1 MLSKLLGLLRGRP
14 ALVQGTAQ
22 LPEGHAQT
30 IALGDP
36 LAGGTEVVLC
46 RVEGVLYA
54 LDRLCP
60 HEGGRLSGGPLVGGR
75 LASCP
80 LHNYRFD
87 PRNGRA
93 VGAACASAKTYRVRE
108 RGPDAEIWT

>member
-1 MLSKLLGLLRGRP
+1 MLSKLLGLFRRPP
-14 ALVQGTAQ
+14 ALVEGADR
-22 LPEGHAQT
+22 LPEGQAQT
-30 IALGDP
+30 VALGDP

-46 RVEGVLYA
+46 RVGGKLYA

-75 LASCP
+75 LAVCP

-87 PRNGRA
+87 ATSGKA
-93 VGAACASAKTYRVRE
+93 VGAACPSAKTYRVRE
-108 RGPDAEIWT
+108 RGSSAEIWI

>member
-14 ALVQGTAQ
+14 ALIQGTAQ
-22 LPEGHAQT
+22 LPEGHART

-46 RVEGVLYA
+46 RVGGVLYA

-60 HEGGRLSGGPLVGGR
+60 HEGGRISAGPLVGGR
-75 LASCP
+75 LAVCP
-80 LHNYRFD
+80 LHGYRFD
-87 PRNGRA
+87 PRSGKA
-93 VGAACASAKTYRVRE
+93 VGAACKSAKTYRVRE
-108 RGPDAEIWT
+108 QGSDAEVWV

>member
-1 MLSKLLGLLRGRP
+1 MLSKLLGLFRGPP
-14 ALVQGTAQ
+14 ALIKGTAQ
-22 LPEGHAQT
+22 LPEGHAKA

-46 RVEGVLYA
+46 RVEGTLYA

-60 HEGGRLSGGPLVGGR
+60 HEGGRISGGPLAGGR
-75 LASCP
+75 FAVCP

-87 PRNGRA
+87 PKSGKA
-93 VGAACASAKTYRVRE
+93 VGAACKSAKTYRVRE
-108 RGPDAEIWT
+108 QGADAEIWA